1 MKSLKDVMST
11 DITVCRKDDTLYDAA
26 TKMKE
31 HNVGVIPVCDENK
44 KLDGVITDR
53 DLVLRGY
60 AERKPDTEA
69 VQQVM
74 SEQLH
79 CESPDTSVQTAAS
92 IMAQNQIRRLP
103 VVENGKLAGIVSLG
117 DLSLE
122 DKSNEAAGNALEE
135 ISEQPGFH

>member
-79 CESPDTSVQTAAS
+79 YEAPDTSVQTAAS

-122 DKSNEAAGNALEE
+122 DKSNEAAGSALEE